1 MGPWIEVSAADAKD
15 HAPWAT
21 FCLRWNQ
28 AIGTRC
34 KVTAMGV
41 AEAEVVVTHPN
52 RDTPETN
59 GARMAVVVLF
69 GLSIL
74 LMLAILA
81 FGWSVLEGMLA
92 VSFGYILIYA
102 ILIWRVSSWAR
113 GPLAV
118 GAALAILLA
127 IFVAIAVPTW
137 ADRNAPGYAKPEAV
151 WGSAGLPPAVLGL
164 MTMLLVLLQVGV
176 VIACTRAFRQEWQV
190 EVEVP
195 AGGSLP
201 EPGAADPALG

>member
-1 MGPWIEVSAADAKD
+1 M
-15 HAPWAT
+15 
-21 FCLRWNQ
+21 
-28 AIGTRC
+28 
-34 KVTAMGV
+34 
-41 AEAEVVVTHPN
+41 VVTHPN

-59 GARMAVVVLF
+59 GARTAVVLLF
-69 GLSIL
+69 GLSML

-102 ILIWRVSSWAR
+102 ILIWRVSNWAR

-137 ADRNAPGYAKPEAV
+137 ADRDAPGYAEPQAV

-164 MTMLLVLLQVGV
+164 MTMILVLLQIAV

-190 EVEVP
+190 EVEIP

>member
-1 MGPWIEVSAADAKD
+1 VFSQN

-21 FCLRWNQ
+21 FCLRWCQ
-28 AIGTRC
+28 VIGTRC
-34 KVTAMGV
+34 KVTAMG
-41 AEAEVVVTHPN
+41 ATGAEVVVTHPN

-59 GARMAVVVLF
+59 GARTAVVLLF
-69 GLSIL
+69 GLSML

-92 VSFGYILIYA
+92 VSLGYILIYA
-102 ILIWRVSSWAR
+102 ILIWRVSNWAR

-137 ADRNAPGYAKPEAV
+137 ADRDAPGYAEPQAV
-151 WGSAGLPPAVLGL
+151 WGSAGLPPTVLGL
-164 MTMLLVLLQVGV
+164 MTMILVLLQIAV

-190 EVEVP
+190 EVEIP